1 MSSTLNNY
9 AGGNAPSDTKSV
21 VLVGVGGQGIL
32 LASTVLAHAAME
44 SGYDVKTNEI
54 HGMAQRGGSVLAQV
68 RFGTKVYSPI
78 VPKGGASII
87 ASLEKIEIFR
97 YRDYLDPMGW
107 AIVSNQEIVP
117 VTASSG
123 QTPYPELGKADFAKF
138 FPRLI
143 YLNAVE
149 TAKELGNPKTV
160 NSIVLGAVSQKL
172 DFETQA
178 WEKAFRSSVKPKFFD
193 INMKAFFL
201 GRQMN

>member
-87 ASLEKIEIFR
+87 ASLEKI
-97 YRDYLDPMGW
+97 
-107 AIVSNQEIVP
+107 
-117 VTASSG
+117 
-123 QTPYPELGKADFAKF
+123 
-138 FPRLI
+138 
-143 YLNAVE
+143 
-149 TAKELGNPKTV
+149 
-160 NSIVLGAVSQKL
+160 
-172 DFETQA
+172 
-178 WEKAFRSSVKPKFFD
+178 
-193 INMKAFFL
+193 
-201 GRQMN
+201 

>member
-1 MSSTLNNY
+1 MSSTLNNF
-9 AGGNAPSDTKSV
+9 AGVSTESDTKSV

-68 RFGTKVYSPI
+68 RFGTKVHSPL
-78 VPKGGASII
+78 VPRGGASII

-97 YRDYLDPMGW
+97 YRNYLDPLGW
-107 AIVSNQEIVP
+107 AIVSNQMIVP
-117 VTASSG
+117 VSASSG
-123 QTPYPELGKADFAKF
+123 QTAYPELEKADFAKF

-149 TAKELGNPKTV
+149 TAKELGNPRTV

-172 DFETQA
+172 DFEIQA
-178 WEKAFRSSVKPKFFD
+178 WEKAYRASIKPKFFD
-193 INMKAFFL
+193 VNMKAFFM